1 MRDGGVWD
9 GPLRLTSDV
18 LGRLPLPFCDWTIR
32 LHSAEALSDCVL
44 ADADI
49 DLTTD
54 GHVICWQWT
63 GDDAPFLIM
72 PCETC
77 RHMVVD
83 NPFRVETAG
92 CHSASRRIIPMLVRA
107 IPLCE
112 NGVRYERIH
121 IADAVHAE
129 ETEVI
134 VGSLHEAMYH
144 NSPAMHH
151 EFCTY
156 MSAIRGYE
164 LHLTTSGTVQ
174 SFADPTQPGIMSLN
188 IPYNERHEPRL
199 SSLCF
204 TWLAH
209 ELAHTKFY
217 LINDIAYDHG
227 STFLRNGAEMTD
239 IVERYGRRLPLR
251 TLFQIPYTHI
261 YEWESL
267 MDFIDRD
274 FDGLPW
280 QVQENPISYG
290 EDLMREIEEALI
302 LCDEVADLTPLGAE
316 AFSRF
321 TELYTQSLV
330 RWRMLTA
337 A

>member
-1 MRDGGVWD
+1 MRDGCIWE
-9 GPLRLTSDV
+9 GPLRLTSDL

-32 LHSAEALSDCVL
+32 LRSAEAGPASVL

-49 DLTTD
+49 DVTTD
-54 GHVICWQWT
+54 RHGICWQWT
-63 GDDAPFLIM
+63 ADDAPFLIM
-72 PCETC
+72 PRETC

-83 NPFRVETAG
+83 NPLRVGTGG
-92 CHSASRRIIPMLVRA
+92 CHCASRRISPMLVRA

-112 NGVRYERIH
+112 SGVRYEQIH
-121 IADAVHAE
+121 IADPQNAE

-134 VGSLHEAMYH
+134 VGCLHEAMLH
-144 NSPAMHH
+144 NSPSMHH
-151 EFCTY
+151 EFCAY

-174 SFADPTQPGIMSLN
+174 SFADPTQPGIMNLN

-227 STFLRNGAEMTD
+227 WTFLRNGAEMTD
-239 IVERYGRRLPLR
+239 VVARYGRRLPMR

-274 FDGLPW
+274 FEGLPW
-280 QVQENPISYG
+280 KIQENPVVYG
-290 EDLMREIEEALI
+290 EDLRSEIEEALMLSDDI
-302 LCDEVADLTPLGAE
+302 ADLTPLGAE

-321 TELYTQSLV
+321 TELYMRSLA
-330 RWRMLTA
+330 RWKMLTA